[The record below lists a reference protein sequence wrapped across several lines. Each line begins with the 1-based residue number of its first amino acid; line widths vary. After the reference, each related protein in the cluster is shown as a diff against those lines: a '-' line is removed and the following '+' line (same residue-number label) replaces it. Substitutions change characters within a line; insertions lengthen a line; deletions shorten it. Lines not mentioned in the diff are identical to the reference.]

1 MRFATLHLAWRLT
14 FAISLLLVTVGS
26 LLPTQQLPDLAF
38 DIWDKAQHA
47 AGFGWLM
54 FCGLMS
60 HGWRDGG
67 WRLAV
72 ALGAWG
78 AVIELLQAWSGWRH
92 GRWPRART
100 ALTATAL
107 PGCCSSWRGR
117 RSPRRKRSGCRR
129 FSGSLSTRTSL

>member
-1 MRFATLHLAWRLT
+1 MIYATRASPIIWKT
-14 FAISLLLVTVGS
+14 VLVTSLAVITAGS

-92 GRWPRART
+92 GDLGDLAADLLGIAVVLLIWRSVRPAVSQPR
-100 ALTATAL
+100 
-107 PGCCSSWRGR
+107 S
-117 RSPRRKRSGCRR
+117 
-129 FSGSLSTRTSL
+129 

>member
-1 MRFATLHLAWRLT
+1 MRFAPLHLAWRLT

-92 GRWPRART
+92 GDLGDLAADLLGIAVVLLIWRSVRPAASQPR
-100 ALTATAL
+100 
-107 PGCCSSWRGR
+107 S
-117 RSPRRKRSGCRR
+117 
-129 FSGSLSTRTSL
+129 